1 MTALNPAKVIRRVR
15 KRLEVS
21 QEGLSRLLNATKGA
35 IQHWERGR
43 NRPDLARLIALRQIC
58 PPSAERKE
66 LDALLKQVQ
75 AEVAPLTPGERPT
88 MVRTT
93 GGRGPRAP
101 VQVTPFPREGFVL
114 LRREN
119 VRLRRQVAKL
129 ETALERR
136 GKQLRILEDLAK
148 DLQREMAELRA
159 ASSAKSA
166 SPVATPDS
174 ARG

>member
-43 NRPDLARLIALRQIC
+43 NRPDLARLLALRQIC

-66 LDALLKQVQ
+66 LDTLIKQVQ
-75 AEVAPLTPGERPT
+75 AEVAPLTPGEQPT
-88 MVRTT
+88 MVR
-93 GGRGPRAP
+93 GMKGRGPRAP
-101 VQVTPFPREGFVL
+101 VQVTPYPKEGFVL

-119 VRLRRQVAKL
+119 TRLRRQVAKL

-136 GKQLRILEDLAK
+136 SQQLRILEDLAK
-148 DLQREMAELRA
+148 DLQREMAALRA
-159 ASSAKSA
+159 ASSDKGAA
-166 SPVATPDS
+166 PAGPTDVA
-174 ARG
+174 